1 MGRIFKGKH
10 PTFGRGKGDAK
21 PSDVEN
27 SPYYWWW
34 QFLRRNEQY
43 LECCVNGGSGP
54 LADLYRDFGDVR
66 DDNFKRWWLDSS
78 RGYHLFNEKER
89 KERVSEVRSLDDWQS
104 HWTARD
110 SLILH
115 LPLGTAKKYLLEQ
128 VQALLKERHPNKK
141 LGRIPK
147 ESSTAKRQLYNEMSI
162 GTLRILLSV
171 YDKVTAK
178 RRGELD
184 MTLPDIGIEMGFNR
198 RSKFKAQSDRLMKE
212 RYRNV
217 MSATVLRYFKEA
229 ENIVAN
235 TARGEFPNPEPTVA
249 RMPRRRGRPWASKK
263 STLE

>member
-10 PTFGRGKGDAK
+10 PTFGRGNGNSK

-43 LECCVNGGSGP
+43 LECCANGGSGP

-66 DDNFKRWWLDSS
+66 EDNFKRWWLDGS
-78 RGYHLFNEKER
+78 RGYHLFNEKVR
-89 KERVSEVRSLDDWQS
+89 KEFVTEVKSPDDWQS
-104 HWTARD
+104 HWSEDD

-128 VQALLKERHPNKK
+128 VQALLKDRHPNKK
-141 LGRIPK
+141 LGRIPN
-147 ESSTAKRQLYNEMSI
+147 EPSSAKRQLYNEMNI
-162 GTLRILLSV
+162 GTLRILLTV
-171 YDKVTAK
+171 YDKVRAK

-184 MTLPDIGIEMGFNR
+184 MALPDIGIEMGFNR
-198 RSKFKAQSDRLMKE
+198 LSKFKSQSDRLMRE

-217 MSATVLRYFKEA
+217 MSATVLRYFKDA

-235 TARGEFPNPEPTVA
+235 TARGEFPNPKPTVA
-249 RMPRRRGRPWASKK
+249 RVPRRRGRPWASKK